1 MLRRRRDT
9 LSPADVGLIPGSG
22 RRAHGL
28 RREEVAQLA
37 GLSVDYLVRLEQG
50 RARNPS
56 SQVVAALARSLQ
68 LDHDE
73 RDHLYR
79 CAGLLPPPDGTID
92 LHVPPGVGR
101 VVTRLGDTPVGVFSV
116 HWQLLTWNPMWI
128 ALHGD
133 PKILTP
139 SQRNLVRAVF
149 GRDDTVRQSSRPYHS
164 TSGLEHFA
172 AALVSD
178 LRSAA
183 VEYPADS
190 TLAELVDELRGE
202 NEYFDTLWTS
212 GVAAVHKSDRKT
224 IRHPSVEELT
234 LDCDVLIAPG
244 SDLRVVIYT
253 AAAGSA
259 DAEKLEFLR
268 VAAGIAV

>member
-9 LSPADVGLIPGSG
+9 LSPTDVGLTARSG

-56 SQVVAALARSLQ
+56 SQVVAALARALQ

-79 CAGLLPPPDGTID
+79 CAGLLPPPDGIID
-92 LHVPPGVGR
+92 LHVPPGVAR
-101 VVTRLGDTPVGVFSV
+101 IVTRLGDTPVGVFTV
-116 HWQLLTWNPMWI
+116 HWQMISWNPMWV

-133 PKILTP
+133 PSVLTHT
-139 SQRNLVRAVF
+139 QRNLVRAVF
-149 GRDDTVRQSSRPYHS
+149 GRDDTVRRSFRPYHS
-164 TSGLEHFA
+164 TSGLEHTA
-172 AALVSD
+172 AALVAD

-183 VEYPADS
+183 VTYPADS
-190 TLAELVDELRGE
+190 SLAELVDELRSE
-202 NEYFDTLWTS
+202 NGYFDSLWTS
-212 GVAAVHKSDRKT
+212 GAVSVHKSDRKT
-224 IRHPSVEELT
+224 IQHPSVDEVT

-253 AAAGSA
+253 AAAGST

-268 VAAGIAV
+268 VAAGVVI